1 MASPTIKVKRSAV
14 SGKIPTITQL
24 DLGELA
30 VNTFD
35 GKVYLEQDQFSVG
48 VGTTVIVINPWS
60 VGTGTNTYNTHFT
73 AGNVGVGSTLPTSK
87 FSVVGNSVFVGITT
101 INGLK
106 FPSSDGT
113 NGQVLQT
120 DGSGNLSFGTASA
133 GSSVPT
139 EENFTASQGQTSFT
153 TSASLL
159 ASYIV
164 AYLNGIKLRAVTD
177 FTTSTNTFTL
187 VSSANINDELD
198 IIIYPGTTT
207 ESKLTATQNQTIFT
221 TTSNF
226 TSTNFISVFVNGIK
240 IRRTTDFTTT
250 TPNTITF
257 TSGLNANDEVDI
269 IIN

>member
-1 MASPTIKVKRSAV
+1 MASPTIKVKRSSV

-35 GKVYLEQDQFSVG
+35 GKVYLEQDQSSVG

-60 VGTGTNTYNTHFT
+60 VGTGTNTYNTYFT

-120 DGSGNLSFGTASA
+120 DGTTASFATVSGGAAWQAVVTSSLTVVAKSGYFVNTSGGVITATLPASPTLGDFISFIDYA
-133 GSSVPT
+133 GTFDTNNLTIARNGKNIQGSATDLTVAT
-139 EENFTASQGQTSFT
+139 E
-153 TSASLL
+153 
-159 ASYIV
+159 
-164 AYLNGIKLRAVTD
+164 RAGL
-177 FTTSTNTFTL
+177 TL
-187 VSSANINDELD
+187 VFTDN
-198 IIIYPGTTT
+198 
-207 ESKLTATQNQTIFT
+207 TQGWLLQN
-221 TTSNF
+221 N
-226 TSTNFISVFVNGIK
+226 
-240 IRRTTDFTTT
+240 
-250 TPNTITF
+250 
-257 TSGLNANDEVDI
+257 
-269 IIN
+269 